1 MDLKIIG
8 SSSRGN
14 CYILENEHEALILEC
29 GVNIFDIKKALG
41 FTFHKVVGCLVS
53 HEHLDHCRSI
63 NELMMMG
70 VPVYT
75 SRGTMRAAGL
85 NVNHHRLSTI
95 KANEVVKIGSFRILP
110 FELKHDC
117 AEPLGFIINHE
128 ETGNIL
134 FITDSYYVTDTFKNI
149 HNILIEANFSQ
160 EIIDQKVRDGISP
173 EFLRNRVFKSH
184 MSLETCKA
192 TLKANDLSKVQ
203 NIVLIHLSDSNSN
216 STQFKQEIEEL
227 TGKKVYVADA
237 GLIIQNFNKQPF

>member
-8 SSSRGN
+8 SSSKGN
-14 CYILENEHEALILEC
+14 CYIFENSTEALILEC
-29 GVNIFDIKKALG
+29 GVNISEIKKSLDFSFRKA
-41 FTFHKVVGCLVS
+41 VGCLVS
-53 HEHLDHCRSI
+53 HDHKDHCKSI

-70 VPVYT
+70 VRVYT

-85 NVNHHRLSTI
+85 NINHHRLHTI
-95 KANEVVKIGSFRILP
+95 SAGNVVKIGSFKVLP

-128 ETGNIL
+128 ETGNVL

-149 HNILIEANFSQ
+149 HNILIEANFSE
-160 EIIDQKVRDGISP
+160 EIIDRKVAEGASP
-173 EFLRNRVFKSH
+173 EFLRNRIFKSH

-216 STQFKQEIEEL
+216 ADQFKEAIEGC
-227 TGKKVYVADA
+227 TGKKVHVADS
-237 GLIIQNFNKQPF
+237 GLIIENFHKQPF